1 VQQKLL
7 PLFLFLFLFFGCHS
21 FFFVDTFLPS
31 FDYKGGDEFHLWIPF
46 MESRFGHPMKRVST
60 KQQQQQQQ
68 EQQQQLNSI
77 CRYDDS
83 AVLDICTTQE
93 LVANRKK
100 EFYPAV

>member
-1 VQQKLL
+1 
-7 PLFLFLFLFFGCHS
+7 
-21 FFFVDTFLPS
+21 
-31 FDYKGGDEFHLWIPF
+31 

-68 EQQQQLNSI
+68 QLNSI
-77 CRYDDS
+77 GRYDDS

-93 LVANRKK
+93 LVASRKK